1 MKSSILTD
9 HCLRRPVTTLMIFT
23 ALLAIGVASL
33 IRIPLET
40 YPSLDIPKM
49 TITGSWGE
57 ASPEAVEAFVT
68 SPLEAEAST
77 LIGIEEVKS
86 RSQRGSA
93 RVDLEFA
100 PGTDMDFA
108 RLELNEKV
116 SRLRESLPRGVNI
129 SISQYVPPDMQE
141 ENLLQYTFT
150 GRLSINEL
158 QRYAEDLIERPLSVV
173 SGIAGIYISGG
184 ERRQIRVVLDQSAAK
199 SLGIDHMEVARNLQ
213 QIASV
218 VETVGMVKEGSYQ
231 YNLVVRENFDDL
243 NTLRDAIVARRSNR
257 FIRLGEIAR
266 VIDGYAEPIRYQRLN
281 GNSRVAIYISAV
293 AGSNI
298 IEVAERAKA
307 RIEEIRPTLPAG
319 TRLIEENDNSE
330 TIKNELEGLEF
341 RSVLIIF
348 LIFSVLLVFLRG
360 IANPLI
366 ILSSIAT
373 SVLLTISLF
382 YFMGASL
389 NMMTLAGLALGFGM
403 MVDNSIVVL
412 DNIHRH
418 RERGSGRLAAAS
430 IGTSRVMLPI
440 LAGTATTIIV
450 FLPFL
455 YLQGELRVVYMPFA
469 LAVVVSLA
477 CSLLVSFTLIP
488 SLAARFLGA
497 TPAVAGAASGFDAA
511 EDGAGGAPKEDPW
524 ALGELEKEEEEGITT
539 GGAAGAEHTLGGVGD
554 NLYQKV
560 LRWMLTHKIFVI
572 FAVLI
577 SFGASYHAFDK
588 YVTKG
593 RIWRSYGPSREY
605 LSVSLSAPTGSDL
618 DVMEDLVNK
627 FESKLLPIYQ
637 SGQIEDFETTI
648 TARYAGIRI
657 SFPDEVIRQGIP
669 YFIKDQLSVFA
680 GLLAGGMR
688 ISVTGFGDYFS
699 AGSFGSASYSS
710 RIKFLGYNY
719 LRVKKLADELAERLK
734 RNPRIREV
742 DTNYGYF
749 SRGGEK
755 QIVLRFD
762 RQALA
767 AHGLTAYDVIYFV
780 SRYVRTTSGGSVTYS
795 GEEVDF
801 QVKVEG
807 YDDRDVIEL
816 MNAMVITPNR
826 GRVRM
831 SDLGELTVEPVM
843 GIIERQDQQ
852 YTRTVGYEFRGP
864 FKMGERVRDQIMDS
878 TILPNGYEFDESERI
893 WQTEEEK
900 QQLLLV
906 LGFAILLVYMLTA
919 SLFESFFHPFT
930 IILTVPMAMVGVFL
944 GYFFFDKGFDRSA
957 YVGVI
962 LMGGIVVNN
971 SIILVDHI
979 NSLRR
984 FLPRRDA
991 VVRAARER
999 ARPILMTT
1007 FTTVIGLMPLIIGAK
1022 EGQDQW
1028 YTLAFTICVALPV
1041 ATFFTLT
1048 IIPLVYEV
1056 MDSLQTRFRR
1066 LIGTLALAVQ
1076 GEEVYS

>member
-1 MKSSILTD
+1 
-9 HCLRRPVTTLMIFT
+9 
-23 ALLAIGVASL
+23 
-33 IRIPLET
+33 
-40 YPSLDIPKM
+40 
-49 TITGSWGE
+49 
-57 ASPEAVEAFVT
+57 
-68 SPLEAEAST
+68 
-77 LIGIEEVKS
+77 EEVKS

-184 ERRQIRVVLDQSAAK
+184 ERRQIRAVLDQSAAI

-213 QIASV
+213 QIESV

-477 CSLLVSFTLIP
+477 CS
-488 SLAARFLGA
+488 
-497 TPAVAGAASGFDAA
+497 
-511 EDGAGGAPKEDPW
+511 
-524 ALGELEKEEEEGITT
+524 
-539 GGAAGAEHTLGGVGD
+539 
-554 NLYQKV
+554 
-560 LRWMLTHKIFVI
+560 
-572 FAVLI
+572 
-577 SFGASYHAFDK
+577 
-588 YVTKG
+588 
-593 RIWRSYGPSREY
+593 
-605 LSVSLSAPTGSDL
+605 
-618 DVMEDLVNK
+618 
-627 FESKLLPIYQ
+627 
-637 SGQIEDFETTI
+637 
-648 TARYAGIRI
+648 
-657 SFPDEVIRQGIP
+657 
-669 YFIKDQLSVFA
+669 
-680 GLLAGGMR
+680 
-688 ISVTGFGDYFS
+688 
-699 AGSFGSASYSS
+699 
-710 RIKFLGYNY
+710 
-719 LRVKKLADELAERLK
+719 
-734 RNPRIREV
+734 
-742 DTNYGYF
+742 
-749 SRGGEK
+749 
-755 QIVLRFD
+755 
-762 RQALA
+762 
-767 AHGLTAYDVIYFV
+767 
-780 SRYVRTTSGGSVTYS
+780 
-795 GEEVDF
+795 
-801 QVKVEG
+801 
-807 YDDRDVIEL
+807 
-816 MNAMVITPNR
+816 
-826 GRVRM
+826 
-831 SDLGELTVEPVM
+831 
-843 GIIERQDQQ
+843 
-852 YTRTVGYEFRGP
+852 
-864 FKMGERVRDQIMDS
+864 
-878 TILPNGYEFDESERI
+878 
-893 WQTEEEK
+893 
-900 QQLLLV
+900 
-906 LGFAILLVYMLTA
+906 
-919 SLFESFFHPFT
+919 
-930 IILTVPMAMVGVFL
+930 
-944 GYFFFDKGFDRSA
+944 
-957 YVGVI
+957 
-962 LMGGIVVNN
+962 
-971 SIILVDHI
+971 
-979 NSLRR
+979 
-984 FLPRRDA
+984 
-991 VVRAARER
+991 
-999 ARPILMTT
+999 
-1007 FTTVIGLMPLIIGAK
+1007 
-1022 EGQDQW
+1022 
-1028 YTLAFTICVALPV
+1028 
-1041 ATFFTLT
+1041 
-1048 IIPLVYEV
+1048 
-1056 MDSLQTRFRR
+1056 
-1066 LIGTLALAVQ
+1066 
-1076 GEEVYS
+1076 